1 MANPGTTEFI
11 DTTTAASFIPE
22 IWAMLTTVAREAN
35 LVWANLVDRRFE
47 KELKFGDILHV
58 SPVTSLGTAQTKS
71 TNTAITYETA
81 TETNVDIT
89 VNTHEYSAMAV
100 EDIVKVQANRDVLA
114 VYTGKRG
121 YQLALAVDDAMA
133 GLPDDVTN
141 TVGALGTENTDDD
154 FIRARQY
161 LNDANAPRT
170 ERYIVV
176 SPAAESGMLKLDR
189 FVHADYQAVHGTNDA
204 EGGLQEAYMG
214 TYYRMPIYV
223 STNTEGSN
231 SAGHDNSMHH
241 KHAFTLLMQMQPT
254 AHAQFDIDYLC
265 DKVALVQLYGY
276 REMRDDHGVW
286 VKGA

>member
-1 MANPGTTEFI
+1 MGNPGTTEFI

-58 SPVTSLGTAQTKS
+58 SPVSNLGSAQTKS
-71 TNTAITYETA
+71 INTAITYETA

-89 VNTHEYSAMAV
+89 VSVHEYSAMAV
-100 EDIVKVQANRDVLA
+100 EDIVKVQANRDTLA
-114 VYTGKRG
+114 VYAGKRG
-121 YQLALAVDDAMA
+121 YQLALAVDDALA

-161 LNDANAPRT
+161 LNDANASRT
-170 ERYIVV
+170 ERTIVI

-189 FVHADYQAVHGTNDA
+189 FIHADYQAVHGTNDA

-231 SAGHDNSMHH
+231 AAGHDNSMFQRE
-241 KHAFTLLMQMQPT
+241 AFCLVMQQQPR
-254 AHAQFDIDYLC
+254 AYAQFDIDYIC
-265 DKVALVQLYGY
+265 DKVAITQLYGY
-276 REMRDDHGVW
+276 REMRDDHCVW
-286 VKGA
+286 IKGA